1 MITSNRQLN
10 RKRGLHVDGYRP
22 TELRRVIDI
31 THIVTVHY
39 FEYAKDYVFEGEQHD
54 FWELLYVDKG
64 EVEVM
69 AGDTG
74 YRLHRGEMIFHK
86 PGEFHNVFANGVVA
100 PNLVVIAFVCF
111 SPAMSY
117 FEGKVVR
124 AGEDE
129 RGLLARIVN
138 EARDAFS
145 SPMDDPHITGL
156 QRASS
161 SAFGSEQMIGI
172 LLEEMLLRMV
182 RRGAE
187 RDSEVKISSS
197 VKKRSDND
205 LVKRVIAY
213 MEENACAGLN
223 FTDFCRFSA
232 QSATSL
238 KTIFKA
244 VTGMGVME
252 YYRTL
257 KIEQAKT
264 LLREGSGNITQVADQ
279 LGYASVH
286 YFSRYFKQA
295 TGMTP
300 SEYTLSIKAKG

>member
-1 MITSNRQLN
+1 M
-10 RKRGLHVDGYRP
+10 DGYRP
-22 TELRRVIDI
+22 TALQRVLDI

-74 YRLHRGEMIFHK
+74 YRLQRGEMIFHK

-100 PNLVVIAFVCF
+100 PNLVVIAFVCT
-111 SPAMSY
+111 SPAMTY
-117 FEGKVVR
+117 FEEKVVR

-129 RGLLARIVN
+129 RGLLARIVS

-145 SPMDDPHITGL
+145 TPLDNPRTTQM

-187 RDSEVKISSS
+187 RDSQVRVSSS
-197 VKKRSDND
+197 VKQRSDND
-205 LVKRVIAY
+205 TVKRIIAY
-213 MEENACAGLN
+213 MEENLYGNLN
-223 FTDFCRFSA
+223 FTDICRFSA
-232 QSATSL
+232 QSATNL

-252 YYRTL
+252 YYRML
-257 KIEQAKT
+257 KIELAKT
-264 LLREGSGNITQVADQ
+264 LLREGTGNITQVADQ
-279 LGYASVH
+279 LGYGSVH

-300 SEYTLSIKAKG
+300 SEYTLSITSK